1 MSGVFFFC
9 FSNRPSRRCRCIRG
23 GVGWWGL
30 FADYGD
36 VDANLGS
43 LFAGVGH
50 ALAFWRELM
59 ARKQSQWRRGLE
71 QTPCENCG
79 HVGESQ
85 VRGVVSVVPRD
96 EEADPSRQ
104 PLLAQFGKV
113 GKLLPRWAQNTK
125 DRRDGGVEAKG
136 GENEAAG
143 DGTTEPLLITP
154 DESTIEAAG
163 PSGQYGSMAQS
174 GESSTSV
181 PETIVTKKDKGK
193 KRVVDV
199 ED

>member
-1 MSGVFFFC
+1 
-9 FSNRPSRRCRCIRG
+9 
-23 GVGWWGL
+23 
-30 FADYGD
+30 
-36 VDANLGS
+36 
-43 LFAGVGH
+43 
-50 ALAFWRELM
+50 M

-79 HVGESQ
+79 HVEESQ
-85 VRGVVSVVPRD
+85 VRGVVSAVPRD

-163 PSGQYGSMAQS
+163 PSGQYGSMKQS
-174 GESSTSV
+174 GESPTSV